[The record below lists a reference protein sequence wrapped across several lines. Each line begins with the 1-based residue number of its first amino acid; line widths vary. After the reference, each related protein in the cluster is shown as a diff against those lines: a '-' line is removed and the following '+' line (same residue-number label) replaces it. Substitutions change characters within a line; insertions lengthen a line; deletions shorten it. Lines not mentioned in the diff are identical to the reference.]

1 MLLIPGALFE
11 LALPFWLFTKGFGCE
26 AWAGRGGDIDRS
38 PVPGAL
44 PAPAAL

>member
-1 MLLIPGALFE
+1 MDSMRKTALAVGV
-11 LALPFWLFTKGFGCE
+11 LKGFDRE

-44 PAPAAL
+44 PARAAL